1 MSTSSALSTKPP
13 RSTRPPTGPTTTGDG
28 FWEVIDG
35 GMYCHIVHSRRCVSD
50 GEGNYAHR
58 ASCTF
63 KALRPLLL
71 TTLLYQVERG
81 HDYLTVDGVKYDSGK
96 APAQG
101 LRVRVDAVVTWTSD
115 YSVSYA
121 GFKICANG
129 VGTSIGPVPTEST
142 MSTSA
147 ALSTKSTRSPAKPT
161 TTSDGFWQIIDGGMY
176 CQIIAS
182 TQCVSDGEGNYAH
195 RASCTLKTLRPLLL
209 TTLLYQVERGHDY
222 LTVDGVKY
230 NSGKAPAQG
239 LRVPRGAVVTWTSDY
254 SVSYAGFK
262 ICANGVGTSIG
273 PVPTESTMSTSA
285 AVNTKPAATTDS
297 PFWEVVS
304 GDSFCHIV
312 NSGRCV
318 SDGEGNYVHSETC
331 VFKALRRFRLST
343 LLYQVE
349 RGHDFLTVGG
359 VSYSSGKAPPQDL
372 QIEQGTQLVWKT
384 DCSVQYSGFK
394 VCAAP

>member
-1 MSTSSALSTKPP
+1 MGTSTVDYWEIIDGGIYCHIVNSNRCVSDGEGNYAHSESCTFKALRPFLLTTLLYQVERGHDYLTVDGVKYDSGNAPAQGIRIRRGAVVTWTSDYSVSYAGFKVCATGEGTTIGNVPMESTMSTSSALSTKPP

-63 KALRPLLL
+63 KALRSLLL

-101 LRVRVDAVVTWTSD
+101 LRVCVGAVVTWTSD

-147 ALSTKSTRSPAKPT
+147 ALSTKSTRSPAKP
-161 TTSDGFWQIIDGGMY
+161 
-176 CQIIAS
+176 
-182 TQCVSDGEGNYAH
+182 
-195 RASCTLKTLRPLLL
+195 
-209 TTLLYQVERGHDY
+209 
-222 LTVDGVKY
+222 
-230 NSGKAPAQG
+230 
-239 LRVPRGAVVTWTSDY
+239 
-254 SVSYAGFK
+254 
-262 ICANGVGTSIG
+262 
-273 PVPTESTMSTSA
+273 
-285 AVNTKPAATTDS
+285 
-297 PFWEVVS
+297 FWEVVS
-304 GDSFCHIV
+304 
-312 NSGRCV
+312 
-318 SDGEGNYVHSETC
+318 
-331 VFKALRRFRLST
+331 
-343 LLYQVE
+343 
-349 RGHDFLTVGG
+349 
-359 VSYSSGKAPPQDL
+359 
-372 QIEQGTQLVWKT
+372 
-384 DCSVQYSGFK
+384 
-394 VCAAP
+394 